1 MKRIIAAMLVL
12 TALLALGGCK
22 EKELLPT
29 EEIHDTAPVTHT
41 EAAGN

>member
-22 EKELLPT
+22 EKEAMT
-29 EEIHDTAPVTHT
+29 GEENYGSIPVTYT
-41 EAAGN
+41 EG

>member
-22 EKELLPT
+22 EKDAMSGEQHYGS
-29 EEIHDTAPVTHT
+29 IPVTQT
-41 EAAGN
+41 EG

>member
-12 TALLALGGCK
+12 TALLALSGCK
-22 EKELLPT
+22 GKEPLPT
-29 EEIHDTAPVTHT
+29 EEYFATAPVTYT